1 MYKVKLRELPDN
13 AKFKLTTRGKIWYR
27 LQSLD
32 HKKRMAIYTSEAS
45 NRTFNQGWG
54 KEVYV

>member
-1 MYKVKLRELPDN
+1 MTKTKLRNLPDN
-13 AKFKLTTRGKIWYR
+13 AKFKLSPKGTIWYR

-32 HKKRMAIYTSEAS
+32 HQKRMAIYTSEAS
-45 NRTFNQGWG
+45 HRTFRYGWN